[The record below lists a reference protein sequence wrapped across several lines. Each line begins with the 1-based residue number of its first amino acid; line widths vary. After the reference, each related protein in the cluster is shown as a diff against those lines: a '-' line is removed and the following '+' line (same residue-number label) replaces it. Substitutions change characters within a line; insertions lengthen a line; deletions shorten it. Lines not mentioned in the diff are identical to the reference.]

1 MSTASA
7 VIVDTA
13 KSPHVQLHPVPVNA
27 VTLEDKFWEP
37 RRKINREKTLPSQ
50 YKHLEDTGRLNNFR
64 RVAGQF
70 DGPFEGIYFNDSDVY
85 KWLEAA
91 SWELACGPNDELNA
105 MVEEA
110 IELIANAQ
118 QADGYLNTYFML
130 ENADQRWR
138 NLKDKHELY
147 CAGHLIQAAIAHY
160 RATDSEKL
168 LTVARRFAN
177 CICATFGPKAQN
189 KREETDGH
197 EEIEMALVELYRA
210 TSDEKYLKQAQ
221 FFIEVRGRGTIGG
234 SPYHQDHEPLRE
246 QKRMTGH
253 AVRHA
258 YFCAGGADLVAE
270 NGDGAILLALQRL
283 WQNMTQRQ
291 MYITGGIGSRYEGEA
306 FGRDFEL
313 PNERAYTETCA
324 AIGSAMWNWRMLQ
337 LQADA
342 RFADTM
348 ELALYNGVMSGISL
362 DGESYF
368 YQNPLFDDG
377 THRREAWFGCACCPP
392 NIARLLSQLPGYFY
406 SVSDEGIWAHF
417 YAQSTARIELPGGGT
432 VVLKQHTKYPFE
444 GEIEIEIISLENVP
458 QGSEW
463 TLFLRA
469 PLWCSSFHKP
479 KINDKSA
486 DVSRPKKGGANYL
499 SLRRVWATGDK
510 VSVSFPMSV
519 RRMESHPHVA
529 ENQFHVALMRGPL
542 VYCIEG
548 ADHRG
553 HDLRDFVLS
562 NRTRIE
568 TDERPFLLGG
578 LTVLTA
584 PLEYC
589 PLDKDYDDMLY
600 FNQHSR
606 LRKCSTKSVEM
617 TAIPYYAWAN
627 RAPGQMAVWLRT
639 R

>member
-1 MSTASA
+1 MSKLSA
-7 VIVDTA
+7 VIVDTT
-13 KSPHVQLHPVPVNA
+13 KSPHAQLHPVPVEA
-27 VTLEDKFWEP
+27 VKLEDKFWEP

-64 RVAGQF
+64 RAAGKF

-91 SWELACGPNDELNA
+91 SWELACASSEELQKMVDEC
-105 MVEEA
+105 
-110 IELIANAQ
+110 IELIADAQ
-118 QADGYLNTYFML
+118 QADGYLNTYFMFNL
-130 ENADQRWR
+130 AEERWS

-210 TSDEKYLKQAQ
+210 TGEEKYLKQAQ

-234 SPYHQDHEPLRE
+234 SQYHQDHEPLRD

-253 AVRHA
+253 AVRHV

-270 NGDGAILLALQRL
+270 TGDEASLTALKRL
-283 WQNMTQRQ
+283 WKNMTQRQ

-324 AIGSAMWNWRMLQ
+324 AIGSVMWNWRMLQ
-337 LQADA
+337 LQAHGQ
-342 RFADTM
+342 FADII
-348 ELALYNGVMSGISL
+348 ELALYNGVMAGISL

-377 THRREAWFGCACCPP
+377 THRREPWFGCACCPP
-392 NIARLLSQLPGYFY
+392 NIARLLAQLPGYFY
-406 SVSDEGIWAHF
+406 SVSDEGIWTHF
-417 YAQSTARIELPGGGT
+417 YAQSTARIALPGGGT
-432 VVLKQHTKYPFE
+432 VVLRQHTKYPFE
-444 GEIEIEIISLENVP
+444 GDIEIEISALEDVP
-458 QGSEW
+458 ANEEW

-479 KINDKSA
+479 KINGKSA
-486 DVSRPKKGGANYL
+486 DVTKPKTGGANYL
-499 SLRRVWATGDK
+499 SLRRVWAKGDR
-510 VSVSFPMSV
+510 VSVSFPMPV
-519 RRMESHPHVA
+519 RRMESHPYVA
-529 ENQFHVALMRGPL
+529 ENQSHVALMRGPL
-542 VYCIEG
+542 VYCLEA

-562 NRTRIE
+562 NRARIE
-568 TDERPFLLGG
+568 TEERPFLLGG
-578 LTVLTA
+578 VTVLTA
-584 PLEYC
+584 PLESC
-589 PLDKDYDDMLY
+589 PLEDDYDMLY
-600 FNQHSR
+600 FTHQAR
-606 LRKCSTKSVEM
+606 PRKCAAQAVEM

-627 RAPGQMAVWLRT
+627 RTAGQMAVWIRT

>member
-1 MSTASA
+1 MSKPCA

-13 KSPHVQLHPVPVNA
+13 QSSHVQLHPVPVEA
-27 VTLEDKFWEP
+27 VRLEDKFWEP

-50 YKHLEDTGRLNNFR
+50 YKHLEETGRLNNFR
-64 RVAGQF
+64 RAAGTF

-91 SWELACGPNDELNA
+91 AWELACGPNEELQA
-105 MVEEA
+105 MVDEC
-110 IELIANAQ
+110 IELIAEAQ
-118 QADGYLNTYFML
+118 QADGYLNTYFMFDL
-130 ENADQRWR
+130 APERWS

-160 RATDSEKL
+160 RATGSEKL
-168 LTVARRFAN
+168 LVVARRLAN
-177 CICATFGPKAQN
+177 CICATFGPKTQN

-210 TSDEKYLKQAQ
+210 TREERYLKQAQ
-221 FFIEVRGRGTIGG
+221 FFLEVRGRGTIGG
-234 SPYHQDHEPLRE
+234 SEYHQDHEPLRD

-253 AVRHA
+253 AVRHV
-258 YFCAGGADLVAE
+258 YLCAGGADLVAE
-270 NGDGAILLALQRL
+270 SGDEAILAALHRL
-283 WQNMTQRQ
+283 WQNMVYRQ
-291 MYITGGIGSRYEGEA
+291 MYVTGGIGSRYEGEA

-324 AIGSAMWNWRMLQ
+324 AIGSVMWNWRMLQ
-337 LQADA
+337 LEADA
-342 RFADTM
+342 RFADLM
-348 ELALYNGVMSGISL
+348 ELALYNGVMAGISL
-362 DGESYF
+362 DGENYF
-368 YQNPLFDDG
+368 YQNPLADDG
-377 THRREAWFGCACCPP
+377 THRRQPWFGCACCPP

-417 YAQSTARIELPGGGT
+417 YGQSTAHIALPGGGS

-444 GEIEIEIISLENVP
+444 GEIEIEISALEDVP
-458 QGSEW
+458 AEREW

-479 KINDKSA
+479 KINGKSA
-486 DVSRPKKGGANYL
+486 DVSKPKSGGANYL
-499 SLRRVWATGDK
+499 SLHRAWAKGDRV
-510 VSVSFPMSV
+510 SLSFPMPV
-519 RRMESHPHVA
+519 QRLEAHPYAA
-529 ENQFHVALMRGPL
+529 ENQGRVALMRGPL
-542 VYCIEG
+542 VYCLEG

-553 HDLRDFVLS
+553 HDLRDFVLP
-562 NRTRIE
+562 NRARIE

-578 LTVLTA
+578 ITVLTA
-584 PLEYC
+584 PLEHC
-589 PLDKDYDDMLY
+589 PLNDDYHEMLY
-600 FNQHSR
+600 FTHQVR
-606 LRKCSTKSVEM
+606 PRKCATQSAEM

-627 RAPGQMAVWLRT
+627 RAPGQMQVWIRT